1 MKKRNRAFRPSVG
14 QTHQLEERALLNGSP
29 WALYNLRFSYYNF
42 AAQAAKTAW
51 PTVVAV
57 HNQYYAPLYNNALA
71 QVRNENAR
79 VLAGQETLAQAKANL
94 AVYLNNAIAYAN
106 NGTQALVA
114 ARHPYRGAAINAAVG
129 NINAQLT
136 NTLLGPNGI
145 ITLATNLGHG
155 VQGQVAH
162 AIRNAY
168 SQVRVAI
175 ETAGVPTY
183 NYVNPY
189 VW

>member
-1 MKKRNRAFRPSVG
+1 MKKRDRAFRPSVG

-29 WALYNLRFSYYNF
+29 WFFYNHAFAYRNF

-71 QVRNENAR
+71 QVRAENAR

-94 AVYLNNAIAYAN
+94 SIYLNNAIAQVN
-106 NGTQALVA
+106 SGSQALVA
-114 ARHPYRGAAINAAVG
+114 AHHPYRGAAINAAIG

-162 AIRNAY
+162 AIRGAY

-175 ETAGVPTY
+175 ETAGVPVY
-183 NYVNPY
+183 SPWAPIVP
-189 VW
+189 